1 MTAFER
7 GKTLNRIADLMEK
20 NRDELAGLEALDNG
34 KPKKIANAADL
45 QMSIDTFRY
54 YAGWADKFTGKLT
67 QHSKMKDSFKP
78 SRTQILIN
86 GKFVNSVS
94 GKTFDTI
101 NPSTQEVICKVQEG
115 DKQDIHNAVVNSKNT
130 FEKGA
135 WSDMTGFER
144 GKTLNRIADLVEKN
158 RDELAG
164 LEALDNGKPK
174 KIAYAADLQMTI
186 DTFRYYAG
194 WADKFTGKLTQH
206 SKMKD
211 SFCYTVNE
219 PVGVVGAIIPWN
231 FPITMA
237 SWKIAPCLSM
247 GNTIVVKP
255 AEQTPLSILRLGEL
269 ALEAGLPEG
278 VLNIV
283 PGYGP
288 TAGAALANH
297 PLVDKVAF
305 TGSSEIGLE
314 IMRNCHASRLKRVT
328 LELGGKS
335 PNIILFTGSSEIG
348 LEIMRNCHASRLKRV
363 TLELGG
369 KSPNI
374 ILEDANLD
382 LAVEQ
387 ASMAL
392 FFNNGQCCVAG
403 SRTFVHESIYD
414 EFVKRVTE
422 IAAKQK
428 LGSPFDNSTDQGPLV
443 DEGQHNK
450 YQHYVASGIKE
461 GAKLMTGGKVPEGKG
476 FFAQPT
482 VFADVK
488 DEMEIAKEEIFGP
501 VMSILKF
508 KTLDEV
514 IERANNTA
522 YGLGAGVVGSD
533 INKVNYVVKKL
544 RVGQVY
550 VNSYN
555 SFDVSTPFG
564 GFKNS
569 GIGRELGE
577 NGLYQYVEPKTVI
590 IPSTL

>member
-1 MTAFER
+1 VNSKNTFEKGPWNDMTAFER

-45 QMSIDTFRY
+45 QMS
-54 YAGWADKFTGKLT
+54 
-67 QHSKMKDSFKP
+67 
-78 SRTQILIN
+78 
-86 GKFVNSVS
+86 
-94 GKTFDTI
+94 
-101 NPSTQEVICKVQEG
+101 
-115 DKQDIHNAVVNSKNT
+115 
-130 FEKGA
+130 
-135 WSDMTGFER
+135 
-144 GKTLNRIADLVEKN
+144 
-158 RDELAG
+158 
-164 LEALDNGKPK
+164 
-174 KIAYAADLQMTI
+174 I

-335 PNIILFTGSSEIG
+335 PNIILD
-348 LEIMRNCHASRLKRV
+348 
-363 TLELGG
+363 
-369 KSPNI
+369 
-374 ILEDANLD
+374 DANLD

-443 DEGQHNK
+443 DKDQHNK

-522 YGLGAGVVGSD
+522 YGLGAGVVGTD

-577 NGLYQYVEPKTVI
+577 NGLFQYVEPKTVI